1 MTRAERRSPDVH
13 TGHRQVSGGLA
24 RAAVFG
30 MSDGLTS
37 NVLLVIGFAGSG
49 VASGV
54 VRLAGVAGA
63 VAGAVSMG
71 AGEWISVSAQ
81 NELVVRELEVERREL
96 VVNADAEQRELA
108 QMYEGH
114 GMESATAKLAAADVM
129 RDPEAALQVHAR
141 EELGVDPR
149 DLPSPWSASILSFLC
164 FVLGAVLP
172 VIPWLIGSGTAAT
185 AASVAA
191 GVIAA
196 ALLGWA
202 IGQFAERNRWKAAM
216 RQVLILL
223 GACVITY
230 SIGKA
235 FGVSVS

>member
-1 MTRAERRSPDVH
+1 M
-13 TGHRQVSGGLA
+13 
-24 RAAVFG
+24 
-30 MSDGLTS
+30 
-37 NVLLVIGFAGSG
+37 
-49 VASGV
+49 
-54 VRLAGVAGA
+54 
-63 VAGAVSMG
+63 
-71 AGEWISVSAQ
+71 
-81 NELVVRELEVERREL
+81 
-96 VVNADAEQRELA
+96 
-108 QMYEGH
+108 
-114 GMESATAKLAAADVM
+114 
-129 RDPEAALQVHAR
+129 
-141 EELGVDPR
+141 
-149 DLPSPWSASILSFLC
+149 
-164 FVLGAVLP
+164 LGAVLP